1 MTRGRGPAA
10 LPALPQLPTLPQR
23 PAPAEVR
30 APTFAARAGAPPT
43 PTPAAQAQAPG
54 LQPDVEPDV
63 GADVGPGEPTGTDH
77 HGHATEDGGPVAQKP
92 AAGAGRTSLGV
103 GRVSLGAA
111 VDELRDRAAT
121 RLTQPEL
128 QGELA
133 LLGEAARRMRTRAL
147 VVEELEAWTQH
158 RAARGLPS
166 LDITDETQLVA
177 AVLAALRGLGPLE
190 PILAR
195 DDVEDIF
202 FNGAAPTMLRLA
214 DGSKVPGVP
223 LGDTD
228 ERVRALIAA
237 LAGAQAEA
245 SGREFSQAQP
255 LLALRLPAIGIM
267 GARLSAAIDV
277 TPHPVGTIRVHRHVD
292 VTLDD
297 LARMG
302 MIDSSLHATLTAA
315 VLAGMNILVTG
326 DKGVGKTVL
335 LRALCRQIPLNE
347 AVVTVEDNREL
358 GLHVLTRKDTRG
370 RVLRDEAGDPV
381 PLRPAALLKAYE
393 GRPANAEG
401 VGAIEMADLL
411 RQALRDSPDRVVIGE
426 SRGADMVDILSA
438 ISSGS
443 RGVMATIHAES
454 ARGVFD
460 RIVQMIRSVYPPLPT
475 DFALR
480 GAAYVDLVVQVAR
493 DRDHHRFVSEV
504 IAMDGVNRSLGDN
517 GYPRFETI
525 YAPGTDG
532 RARPVR
538 PPALRTLD
546 RLRDVGW
553 DEGWCRPQA
562 ADWPPWADRS

>member
-1 MTRGRGPAA
+1 M
-10 LPALPQLPTLPQR
+10 
-23 PAPAEVR
+23 
-30 APTFAARAGAPPT
+30 
-43 PTPAAQAQAPG
+43 
-54 LQPDVEPDV
+54 
-63 GADVGPGEPTGTDH
+63 
-77 HGHATEDGGPVAQKP
+77 
-92 AAGAGRTSLGV
+92 
-103 GRVSLGAA
+103 
-111 VDELRDRAAT
+111 
-121 RLTQPEL
+121 TQPEL
-128 QGELA
+128 QSELA
-133 LLGEAARRMRTRAL
+133 RLDESGRQMRTKAL

-166 LDITDETQLVA
+166 LDIQDETQLVA
-177 AVLAALRGLGPLE
+177 SVLAALRGLGPLE
-190 PILAR
+190 PILQR
-195 DDVEDIF
+195 SDVEDIF

-214 DGSKVPGVP
+214 DGSKVPGEP

-228 ERVRALIAA
+228 ERVRTLIAS
-237 LAGAQAEA
+237 LAGSQSEA

-255 LLALRLPAIGIM
+255 LLALRLPTIGVM

-302 MIDSSLHATLTAA
+302 MIESSLRATLTAA

-335 LRALCRQIPLNE
+335 LRALCRQIPLDE

-358 GLHVLTRKDTRG
+358 GLHVLTRKDSSG
-370 RVLRDEAGDPV
+370 RVIRDSTGKPI

-393 GRPANAEG
+393 GRPANSEG
-401 VGAIEMADLL
+401 VGAVDMADLL
-411 RQALRDSPDRVVIGE
+411 RQALRDSPDRIVIGE
-426 SRGADMVDILSA
+426 SRGQDMVDILGA

-443 RGVMATIHAES
+443 RGVMATIHTES

-480 GAAYVDLVVQVAR
+480 GAAYVDLVVHVAR
-493 DRDHHRFVSEV
+493 DRDHRRFVSEV
-504 IAMDGVNRSLGDN
+504 IAMDGVNRGLGDN

-525 YAPGTDG
+525 YAPGGDG

-538 PPALRTLD
+538 PPALRTLE
-546 RLRDVGW
+546 RLQDVGW
-553 DEGWCRPQA
+553 NERWCRPES
-562 ADWPPWADRS
+562 ADWPTWQVAS